1 MNDEYLTPFFK
12 KANIVY
18 NNTPNSTTINNEI
31 QKGGDLKDFAK
42 STAKLVGS
50 VASAT
55 PNLLNSASKK
65 LSKKI
70 YDKSSPNGLSNMI
83 TDAIVSALKKSD
95 EYLKDSE
102 KRRGKIQTDISK
114 IKGMTMPNAIN
125 LYYGGGLLVFGNDFE
140 IKKMVHMFYDDNT
153 KPVYFSE
160 EIGDSMDNN
169 TVNKKISTPN
179 PNPYTSANMIQE
191 IKEVIG

>member
-1 MNDEYLTPFFK
+1 MNDKYLTPFFK

-18 NNTPNSTTINNEI
+18 NNTSNSTAINNEL

-55 PNLLNSASKK
+55 PNVLSNASEK
-65 LSKKI
+65 LSKKLM
-70 YDKSSPNGLSNMI
+70 DKNTLANMI
-83 TDAIVSALKKSD
+83 TDAIVAALKKSD

-102 KRRGKIQTDISK
+102 KRRGKIQADISK

-140 IKKMVHMFYDDNT
+140 IKKMVHMFYDDKT
-153 KPVYFSE
+153 QPVYFSE
-160 EIGDSMDNN
+160 EIGDTMENN
-169 TVNKKISTPN
+169 TVNQKLGT
-179 PNPYTSANMIQE
+179 PNPYTSANIIQE